1 MCCALALLLSGAPR
15 LATIWLWLF
24 TDRTTIA
31 FDSGIVAV
39 LGWLLLPWTTLMWI
53 LAYAP
58 FAGVSGFGYI
68 LVIFGLFLDF
78 SAYGGGGKAQRDR
91 GAVAA

>member
-1 MCCALALLLSGAPR
+1 MCCLVVLLLAGAPR
-15 LATIWLWLF
+15 LATIWLWLT
-24 TDRTTIA
+24 TDRMTIA
-31 FDSGIVAV
+31 FDSGILAFV
-39 LGWLLLPWTTLMWI
+39 GWLFLPWTTLMWA

-68 LVIFGLFLDF
+68 IVVLGLLMDL
-78 SAYGGGGKAQRDR
+78 SAYGGGGKYQRDR